1 MFQHQSIV
9 LIDTN
14 VIIEAQRTGV
24 LRPLAEYF
32 ALHTVETVVTEAQ
45 TGVQNRDEAE
55 NLSAAD
61 LRALF
66 KVVYDVSEL
75 ERATFLSLGSGIL
88 LDPGELDLLV
98 YASKFGA
105 ADVWL
110 LNSPDK
116 AAVRYCH
123 QKAWQDRVVSLED
136 MAAHLKLKREWRAN
150 YTQRWLSQLKTDL
163 FLGKL

>member
-1 MFQHQSIV
+1 MFLHKSIV

-14 VIIEAQRTGV
+14 VIIEARRTGV
-24 LRPLAEYF
+24 LRPLADYF
-32 ALHTVETVVTEAQ
+32 DLHTVETVVTESQ
-45 TGVQNRDEAE
+45 TGAQNRDESE
-55 NLSAAD
+55 NLSASD
-61 LRALF
+61 LRGLF

-75 ERATFLSLGSGIL
+75 ERATFLSQGKGTL

-98 YASKFGA
+98 YASMFGP

-116 AAVRYCH
+116 AAVRYCYER
-123 QKAWQDRVVSLED
+123 AWQDRVVSLEG
-136 MAAHLKLKREWRAN
+136 MATHLKLKREWRAN
-150 YTQRWLSQLKTDL
+150 YTDRWLSQLKTDL